1 MATYTPKSSEIKV
14 FPASRRGENQISA
27 RVSSEYSI
35 NKIIYIEHY

>member
-27 RVSSEYSI
+27 RVSSEY
-35 NKIIYIEHY
+35 NLT